1 MPLAELPADTMPKV
15 VMSWRST
22 HYLPKRQEFRVEG
35 AWGMHL
41 YTYAA
46 TVFMDGVRMEIQPG
60 FAGFSPPGVTMQY
73 RFRGESTHLFAHLV
87 WPDDALPT
95 VNVPF
100 VFPVGPTFPEIWRQL
115 EACVS
120 WRESQPLR
128 ADIRAWDVLAS
139 LVAVSQPDL
148 GTSYPVVLTQAISLI
163 DSRLA
168 EPLSP
173 AEIAQG
179 LGISRAHLARLF
191 RTHLGRTV
199 IQTVREKRL
208 ERARYLLETSDIPV
222 KQVATSIGMPD
233 LQVFNKAV
241 RLAFGNSPRELRQP
255 GIRFQV

>member
-22 HYLPKRQEFRVEG
+22 HHLPKRQEFRVEG

-46 TVFMDGVRMEIQPG
+46 TVLMDGVRMEIQPG
-60 FAGFSPPGVTMQY
+60 FAGFTPPGVTMQY
-73 RFRGESTHLFAHLV
+73 RFRGESTHLFAHLA
-87 WPDDALPT
+87 WPEDAVPS
-95 VNVPF
+95 VHVPF
-100 VFPVGPTFPEIWRQL
+100 VFPVGPTFPELWKQL

-128 ADIRAWDVLAS
+128 ADIRAWDVLGS
-139 LVAVSQPDL
+139 LVAISQPDSVA
-148 GTSYPVVLTQAISLI
+148 SYPFALAQAIALI
-163 DSRLA
+163 DIHLA
-168 EPLSP
+168 ESLSP
-173 AEIAQG
+173 AEIAHG
-179 LGISRAHLARLF
+179 IGISRAHLARLF
-191 RTHLGRTV
+191 RNHLGRTV

-222 KQVATSIGMPD
+222 KQIAASIGMPD

-241 RLAFGNSPRELRQP
+241 RATFGSSPRGLRQP
-255 GIRFQV
+255 GVRLEI